1 MGFDVSYHPISE
13 PELRE
18 WYFAALE
25 DDSLVDT
32 LAARHG
38 IEDFYRDKYRSTLN
52 TGRETSPG
60 QSFDKTHAFYAAVV
74 QGFFRTYF
82 YIRGGDFSFAI
93 EANPDYARYTKPWTE
108 ILGREIVQPVENRIV
123 ENYCGGVYIPADQV
137 LRLLSDIETDA
148 AIRAHLERSVFGAGT
163 LEVFLKAL
171 CFARDGGF
179 GLLEATE
186 VVEPNP
192 LDLNNSASY
201 SNLFHCDTTGP
212 LLYADTARRQIAEA
226 MKNAPPDDAPPKKG
240 GFFQQLFRRIVGA
253 TVPGKHK
260 RGRRQLF

>member
-13 PELRE
+13 PELQE

-38 IEDFYRDKYRSTLN
+38 IEDFYRDKYRSTIK
-52 TGRETSPG
+52 TGREVSPE
-60 QSFDKTHAFYAAVV
+60 QSFDKTHAFYAAIV

-82 YIRGGDFSFAI
+82 YIRGGAFSFI
-93 EANPDYARYTKPWTE
+93 VEKNPDYAQYTKPWTE
-108 ILGREIVQPVENRIV
+108 ILGRKIAQPVENRIV
-123 ENYCGGVYIPADQV
+123 ENYCGGVYIPVDQV
-137 LRLLSDIETDA
+137 SRLLSSIETDA
-148 AIRAHLERSVFGAGT
+148 AVRAHLEQGAFGMGT
-163 LEVFLKAL
+163 LEIFLKAL

-192 LDLNNSASY
+192 LNLNSSESY
-201 SNLFHCDTTGP
+201 SNLFHCDTAGP
-212 LLYADTARRQIAEA
+212 LLYADIAGRQIAEA
-226 MKNAPPDDAPPKKG
+226 MKNAPPGDKAKPGKG
-240 GFFQQLFRRIVGA
+240 GFFRKLF
-253 TVPGKHK
+253 GK
-260 RGRRQLF
+260 

>member
-25 DDSLVDT
+25 DDSLVDA

-38 IEDFYRDKYRSTLN
+38 IEDFYRDKYRGTVN
-52 TGRETSPG
+52 TGRETSPE

-82 YIRGGDFSFAI
+82 YIRGGAFSFVI
-93 EANPDYARYTKPWTE
+93 EKNPDYAHYTKPWSE
-108 ILGREIVQPVENRIV
+108 ILGRGIAQPVENRIV
-123 ENYCGGVYIPADQV
+123 ENYCGGVYIPVDQV
-137 LRLLSDIETDA
+137 SRLLSGIETDA
-148 AIRAHLERSVFGAGT
+148 AIRAHLERDVFGEGT

-171 CFARDGGF
+171 RFARDGGF

-192 LDLNNSASY
+192 LDLNHSQSY
-201 SNLFHCDTTGP
+201 SNLFHCDTEGP
-212 LLYADTARRQIAEA
+212 LLYADTAGRQIAEA
-226 MKNAPPDDAPPKKG
+226 MKNAPPGDDAQPRKG
-240 GFFQQLFRRIVGA
+240 GFFRKLF
-253 TVPGKHK
+253 GK
-260 RGRRQLF
+260 